1 MEMEI
6 KVNSYQLPQV
16 ITFNFAELKKEL
28 SALLNNYENLVYSD
42 EAIKEAKADRAR
54 LNKLAKALNDER
66 VKREREYM
74 QPFTEFKSQI
84 SELVADI
91 TNTCAKIDT
100 QVKACEERQKV
111 EKREKI
117 NEMMSQFDFQG
128 VPASRIFVDKWLNV
142 STSLSAVEKELK
154 AKADEIRENMEIIER
169 LEHAFEAREVFRQTC
184 NISAAIAED
193 QRITAIEQRKA
204 EAKSRAEAQKIAERE
219 AKETV
224 CPPKTVETHENE
236 EPPQTQDE
244 ARVWIGFKVFVSV
257 DKAEKLSD
265 WFTQNGIT
273 YEMIPLG

>member
-6 KVNSYQLPQV
+6 KVNSYLIPQT

-28 SALLNNYENLVYSD
+28 TAILNNYTNLVYSD
-42 EAIKEAKADRAR
+42 ETIKEAKADRAR

-91 TNTCAKIDT
+91 TSTCAKIDV
-100 QVKACEERQKV
+100 QVKACEERQKS

-117 NEMMSQFDFQG
+117 NEIMAQFDFHG
-128 VPASRIFVDKWLNV
+128 VPASKIFSDKWLNV
-142 STSLSAVEKELK
+142 STSLSSVEKELK
-154 AKADEIRENMEIIER
+154 AKSDEIKENMEIIGH

-204 EAKSRAEAQKIAERE
+204 EAKARAEAQKIAERE

-224 CPPKTVETHENE
+224 CSPKSVESHEDEEPPKT
-236 EPPQTQDE
+236 QAE

-257 DKAEKLSD
+257 DEAEKLSE
-265 WFTQNGIT
+265 WFAQNGIT